1 MFKKWIKKLI
11 KETLS
16 ALLVDLVRLEPESQ
30 YLLAVQDD
38 KTALELKKALDDVL
52 DKPKSPR
59 IVILAAR
66 DFKVLE
72 IGKTDRQ

>member
-11 KETLS
+11 KEALS

-52 DKPKSPR
+52 VKSKSPR